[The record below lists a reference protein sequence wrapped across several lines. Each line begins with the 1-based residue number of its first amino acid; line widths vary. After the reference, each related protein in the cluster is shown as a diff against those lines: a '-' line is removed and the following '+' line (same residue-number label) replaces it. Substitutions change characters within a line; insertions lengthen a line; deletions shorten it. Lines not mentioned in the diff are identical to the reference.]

1 MKRFAII
8 FGVLLTFLS
17 CATFQKSRDENDADY
32 IAGLIDS
39 GNSQELSRLSAVPF
53 LLDRDIVALGPD
65 VAVFWDSL
73 AKGGLRLGAVTL
85 EAVIPV
91 FGDGYKEFADTMEA
105 KVFFSKYVGPGA
117 RILRLS
123 AGSGGKL
130 LLIVGSDVF
139 SRKIYGFKGPF

>member
-1 MKRFAII
+1 MKRFAVI

-17 CATFQKSRDENDADY
+17 CATFQKSRDENDAEY

-39 GNSQELSRLSAVPF
+39 GNSGELTRLSAVPF

-73 AKGGLRLGAVTL
+73 AKGALRLGAVRL
-85 EAVIPV
+85 ESVVPV
-91 FGDGYKEFADTMEA
+91 SGDGYKEFADTMDA
-105 KVFFSKYVGPGA
+105 KVFFSKYIGPGA

-123 AGSGGKL
+123 AGEGKRV